1 MSTVGLRE
9 FKNKFSKYVN
19 RARSGESLSITD
31 RGHVV
36 AELSP
41 PKRVSQTGEPITT
54 LDELRR
60 RGVLYGGAGQ
70 NDASLYPAMPRAI
83 KRPVASL
90 LDDERGGR

>member
-36 AELSP
+36 AELNP
-41 PKRVSQTGEPITT
+41 PKRLSPNGEPITT
-54 LDELRR
+54 LDELHR
-60 RGVLYGGAGQ
+60 RGVLYGGSGRNEA
-70 NDASLYPAMPRAI
+70 ALYPAMPRAL
-83 KRPVASL
+83 KRSTANL

>member
-19 RARSGESLSITD
+19 RARSGESVSITD
-31 RGHVV
+31 RGQIV

-41 PKRVSQTGEPITT
+41 AKRLSKNGEPITT

-60 RGVLYGGAGQ
+60 RGVLYSGTGRNEAT
-70 NDASLYPAMPRAI
+70 LYPAMPRAL
-83 KRPVASL
+83 KRSAAKL
-90 LDDERGGR
+90 LDEERGGR

>member
-36 AELSP
+36 AELGP
-41 PKRVSQTGEPITT
+41 PKRISQDGEPITT

-60 RGVLYGGAGQ
+60 RGVLYGGGAR
-70 NDASLYPAMPRAI
+70 NDASLYPAMPRVL
-83 KRPVASL
+83 KRPTANL
-90 LDDERGGR
+90 LDEERGGH